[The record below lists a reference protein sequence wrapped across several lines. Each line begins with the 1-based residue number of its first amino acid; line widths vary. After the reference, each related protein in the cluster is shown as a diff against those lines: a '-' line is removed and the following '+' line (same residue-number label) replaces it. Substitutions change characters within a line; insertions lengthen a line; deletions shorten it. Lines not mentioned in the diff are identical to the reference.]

1 MMEERKQGVEDIY
14 EGVIYNLDYGG
25 IYSVKS
31 GVEILDIACW
41 NL

>member
-25 IYSVKS
+25 
-31 GVEILDIACW
+31 
-41 NL
+41 NLFSKKWCGGH